1 MSYAVQKLLD
11 AIPVILNQ
19 IVWVADTT
27 ITWLKS
33 RNLLLT
39 NVYVIQLQF
48 QLLIVYIVQF
58 QINVVNVKKDFT
70 WIQIINV
77 SHVLQQWNFVQN
89 AARNSTVHNVKEV
102 TSWIKTKILFKII
115 APVTYPLRTTK
126 IAFRVYMGIV
136 INVKRISC
144 LIEITCV
151 FLVLLQ
157 FNIVDFVL
165 LVRVV
170 KFVKSILFLKEEFLM
185 SAKIVPRLMNNAKIV
200 LNKSVLNA
208 IKDIF

>member
-151 FLVLLQ
+151 FLVLHH
-157 FNIVDFVL
+157 FNIVDF
-165 LVRVV
+165 VV